1 MSGPVNA
8 SPRLD
13 LQQVTLVAVTSVNVA
28 ATVIALERSMAQVS
42 FGAVKL
48 ITDHAPEALPP
59 GIEWVKIA
67 SLASASAYSGFVL
80 ERLADHVATSHAL
93 LVQWDGHVIN
103 ADRWRP
109 EFLDHDYI
117 GAAWPQF
124 DDGFDVG
131 NGGFSLRSRALMEA
145 CRASGFRPSHPEDLA
160 IGRENRAWLEAQ
172 GLRFASAALADVF
185 SAERRGDPAAS
196 FGFHGIWHTP
206 RLLGRDA
213 FWEVYSALDERTAA
227 RHDFRSLLWQVARGR
242 GGMGRAMTL
251 IRDHYWRAR
260 A

>member
-8 SPRLD
+8 RPRLE
-13 LQQVTLVAVTSVNVA
+13 LPQVTLVAVTSVNVA
-28 ATVIALERSMAQVS
+28 ATVIALERSMAQVA

-48 ITDHAPEALPP
+48 IADHAPEALRP
-59 GIEWVKIA
+59 GIEWVRIA
-67 SLASASAYSGFVL
+67 PLASASAYSGFVL

-93 LVQWDGHVIN
+93 LAQWDGHVIH

-145 CRASGFRPSHPEDLA
+145 CRARASGPRIPKTLPSGA
-160 IGRENRAWLEAQ
+160 
-172 GLRFASAALADVF
+172 
-185 SAERRGDPAAS
+185 
-196 FGFHGIWHTP
+196 
-206 RLLGRDA
+206 
-213 FWEVYSALDERTAA
+213 RTAHGSRRKA
-227 RHDFRSLLWQVARGR
+227 CALPRPRWPMPSRQSGAEIRLRASVFTASGTCRACWGGTRSGKSIPLSTNAPPRGMIFAAFC
-242 GGMGRAMTL
+242 GK
-251 IRDHYWRAR
+251 WRAVGV
-260 A
+260 AWAAP